1 MNDQEWIETTFR
13 TLHAMPEQGFQEKR
27 TSAFIADQLSQ
38 LGFEVTS
45 GIAGTGVVG
54 TLRGQQPGP
63 VLALRADMDALSH
76 NVGGEQRTLHSCG
89 HDANMSMVLGEAH
102 TAARRPPATGTLKLI
117 FQPGEETLMGAL
129 KMIEHGVIDDVDY
142 FIGIHLRPEQEARL
156 GQACPALYHGSSYKM
171 EAMLKGLSA
180 HGARPHLGIN
190 VVDAAAAVVNAVN
203 AIRLDPTIPHSA
215 KVTRLIAGGNASNII
230 PDTAELSLDL
240 RCQTNA
246 LMRELL
252 DKAARAVESAASTV
266 GAQASTHIKGGVAA
280 AEYSDEMIALAR
292 EAIVATLGEAGLLA
306 PIVTP
311 GADDFHFYAQHK
323 PSLKT
328 GFVGLGCNL
337 SPGLHHPEMHFD
349 PAALKDGVRIL
360 SYMVEKLLGCSA
372 H

>member
-1 MNDQEWIETTFR
+1 MNDQEWIETTFD
-13 TLHAMPEQGFQEKR
+13 TLHTMPEEGFQEKR
-27 TSAFIADQLSQ
+27 TAAFVAEQLNR
-38 LGFEVTS
+38 LGFEVTT
-45 GIAGTGVVG
+45 GIAGTGVVA
-54 TLRGQQPGP
+54 TLRGQRPGP

-76 NVGGEQRTLHSCG
+76 NVNGQQCTLHSCG
-89 HDANMSMVLGEAH
+89 HDANMTMVLGAARI
-102 TAARRPPATGTLKLI
+102 AARRQPGKGTLKLI

-129 KMIEHGVIDDVDY
+129 KMIEQGVIDDADY

-171 EAMLKGLSA
+171 EATLKGLSA

-230 PDTAELSLDL
+230 PDKAELSLDL

-252 DKAARAVESAASTV
+252 DKAARAVESAANTI

-292 EAIVATLGEAGLLA
+292 EAIVDILGEPGLLA

-328 GFVGLGCNL
+328 GFIGLGCNL
-337 SPGLHHPEMHFD
+337 SPGLHHPEMRFD
-349 PAALKDGVRIL
+349 PAALYDGSRIL
-360 SYMVEKLLGCSA
+360 SCMVQKLLGYDQN
-372 H
+372 